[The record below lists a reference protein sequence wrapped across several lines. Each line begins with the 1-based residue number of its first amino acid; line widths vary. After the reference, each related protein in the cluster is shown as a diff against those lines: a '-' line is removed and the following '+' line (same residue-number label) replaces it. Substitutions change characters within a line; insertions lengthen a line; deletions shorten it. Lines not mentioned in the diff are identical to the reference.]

1 MKKIPSPRQFLGL
14 LAAGIFLLFGITGLI
29 PTGYAAPLPQ
39 LTPFPTPTPGP
50 DGRILYTV
58 QSGDTLWRVA
68 AVSGITV
75 DELRALNGLGPED
88 IITPGQTLLLGIGG
102 PAIFTPTPRPPATP
116 PPVTPTA
123 TPATNS
129 ATLCILLYED
139 VNGDALRQDAEAVI
153 PGGAISIADRSGETS
168 LTAKSGENIE
178 EICNF
183 NPYTGFDPAL
193 GFTTFTDVPAGEYN
207 VSVAVP
213 EGYHPTTLMNYAITL
228 NPGDEVYLDFGAQR
242 AEEASETNSPGEA
255 PVTQESTSPLLAVLG
270 GALLLGG
277 ILLAVFAN
285 RISR

>member
-1 MKKIPSPRQFLGL
+1 MKKILSPRRFSGL
-14 LAAGIFLLFGITGLI
+14 LLAGLALLFGIVGLM
-29 PTGYAAPLPQ
+29 PSGHAAPLPQ

-68 AVSGITV
+68 AVSGMTV

-88 IITPGQTLLLGIGG
+88 IITPGQVLLLGIGG
-102 PAIFTPTPRPPATP
+102 PAIYTPTPGPTVTP

-123 TPATNS
+123 TPETNS
-129 ATLCILLYED
+129 ATLCVLLYED
-139 VNGDALRQDAEAVI
+139 VNGDALRQDAEKVI

-178 EICNF
+178 EVCNF

-193 GFTTFTDVPAGEYN
+193 GFTTFTDVPPGEYN

-213 EGYHPTTLMNYAITL
+213 EGYHPTTLMNYPITL

-242 AEEASETNSPGEA
+242 DELAAPDSPAEA
-255 PVTQESTSPLLAVLG
+255 PVPEGNTSPLLAILG
-270 GALLLGG
+270 GALLLAGV
-277 ILLAVFAN
+277 LLAAFAN
-285 RISR
+285 RLGR